1 MNTPLRPAR
10 LDWSQGSPRSADFGD
25 IYFSVAGG
33 DAETRHVFLDGN
45 DLEARFLALAP
56 DQSFTIAE
64 TGFGTGLN
72 WLCTQDLWERCGRK
86 GWLHVAS
93 IEKHPLT
100 ATDLQQAQA
109 AWPVYTRH
117 ATLLQRHYPALVPGF
132 HRLVFPELRSTL
144 TLVFADVEAA
154 LPHLHASVDAW
165 FLDGFAPSR
174 NPGMWQESLYTGMA
188 RLSHCG
194 TTFAT
199 FTAAGSVRRGLQ
211 QAGFSVIKT
220 AGHGKK
226 REMLR
231 GHFNGTPAERSPSPD
246 KPWLHRPRPATSA
259 TAPRHAVIIGAGI
272 AGASTAQALAARGW
286 RVTVLEKENVAGG
299 ASGNPAAIVALSAA
313 TSGQDALSHFPQ
325 QASLH
330 TLRVLNSLPAHIK
343 VKAAANWHACGV
355 LELPARQ
362 RRRTFAGHRGTTLP
376 DMLWQT
382 VDAATASSLSATTVE
397 DHAVWQPQAGWLD
410 AAGWCRHLLDHP
422 RIHLREST
430 EVTGLEPD
438 TTGWRL
444 TTQRGERLHAGIVI
458 LANSHDADT
467 FPCCR
472 SFSLRK
478 VRGQISRVS
487 PSASSA
493 RLRTVI
499 CEQGYITP
507 VDADGLHCLGASFVP
522 DDAGTDIR
530 LPEHESVRQ
539 LVTRALPALG
549 ASLPACESW
558 QGRSGV
564 RCQSEDYLPL
574 IGPIAD
580 TDMMTTHYAGLRQ
593 GLVTSYPLLQPLP
606 GLYAHLAHGSHGF
619 SHSLLAAEILASEIN
634 DEPAPCSRQLLDALH
649 PMRFLIRQLKRG
661 KT

>member
-45 DLEARFLALAP
+45 DLEARFLDLAP

-72 WLCTQDLWERCGRK
+72 WLCTQALWERCGRK
-86 GWLHVAS
+86 GWLHVVS

-100 ATDLQQAQA
+100 AADLQQAQA
-109 AWPVYTRH
+109 AWPAH
-117 ATLLQRHYPALVPGF
+117 AGHAALLQRHYPELVPGF

-154 LPHLHASVDAW
+154 LPHLHARVDAW

-174 NPGMWQESLYTGMA
+174 NPGMWQESLYAGMA
-188 RLSHCG
+188 RLSHTH

-211 QAGFSVIKT
+211 QAGFSVIKA

-231 GHFNGTPAERSPSPD
+231 GHFNGTPTERSPSPD
-246 KPWLHRPRPATSA
+246 KPWLHRPRPAASA
-259 TAPRHAVIIGAGI
+259 TSPRHAIIIGAGI
-272 AGASTAQALAARGW
+272 AGASTAQALAQRGW
-286 RVTVLEKENVAGG
+286 RVTVLEKEKVAGG

-313 TSGQDALSHFPQ
+313 TPSQDVLSHFPQ

-330 TLRVLNSLPAHIK
+330 TLRVLNRLPAI
-343 VKAAANWHACGV
+343 AAAHWHACGV
-355 LELPARQ
+355 LELPVRTH
-362 RRRTFAGHRGTTLP
+362 RRTFAGNRGTTLS
-376 DMLWQT
+376 DTLWQT
-382 VDAATASSLSATTVE
+382 VDATTASSLSATVIE
-397 DHAVWQPQAGWLD
+397 DNAIWQPQSGWLE

-422 RIHLREST
+422 RIQLRENMA
-430 EVTGLEPD
+430 VTQLEPD
-438 TTGWRL
+438 ATGWRL
-444 TTQRGERLHAGIVI
+444 STRQGEVVHASVVI
-458 LANSHDADT
+458 LANSHDADA
-467 FPCCR
+467 F
-472 SFSLRK
+472 SYSSSLSLRK
-478 VRGQISRVS
+478 VRGQISRVL
-487 PSASSA
+487 PSATST

-507 VDADGLHCLGASFVP
+507 VDADGLHCLGASFMP

-549 ASLPACESW
+549 ESLSACETW
-558 QGRSGV
+558 QGRSSV

-574 IGPIAD
+574 VGPIAD
-580 TDMMTTHYAGLRQ
+580 ADMMTADYAGLRQ
-593 GLVTSYPLLQPLP
+593 GLVTTYPLLQPLP

-634 DEPAPCSRQLLDALH
+634 NEPAPCSRRLLDALH